1 MMNAMEIYNKL
12 ARPPKEALKS
22 IGGGRLKG
30 MTDIKPQWRIKI
42 STENFGLCGFGWKY
56 TIDKTWSEPAIN
68 NEVMCFAIIS
78 LYLKIDGE
86 WSEAIPGVGG
96 SQIVELEKN
105 YDFKD
110 KQNTPNEPKKVPY
123 ANDEGYKMAVTDA
136 LSVAFKMVGVAADI
150 YMGNWDGTK
159 YKDDLP
165 EAQDIDYFLQAIVGA
180 KDKDELKTVYEKAY
194 RSFGKND
201 LLDSMKNQRKAELG
215 L

>member
-1 MMNAMEIYNKL
+1 MMDAMEIYNKL

-30 MTDIKPQWRIKI
+30 MTDIKPQWRIKAM
-42 STENFGLCGFGWKY
+42 TEVFGLCGEGWTY
-56 TIDKTWSEPAIN
+56 TIDKVWTEPGGN
-68 NEVMCFAIIS
+68 NDVMCFAIVSVSIKDKDTGNWNVS
-78 LYLKIDGE
+78 F
-86 WSEAIPGVGG
+86 PGIGG
-96 SQIVELEKN
+96 SQIVEKESSGLH
-105 YDFKD
+105 
-110 KQNTPNEPKKVPY
+110 T
-123 ANDEGYKMAVTDA
+123 NDEGYKMAVTDA